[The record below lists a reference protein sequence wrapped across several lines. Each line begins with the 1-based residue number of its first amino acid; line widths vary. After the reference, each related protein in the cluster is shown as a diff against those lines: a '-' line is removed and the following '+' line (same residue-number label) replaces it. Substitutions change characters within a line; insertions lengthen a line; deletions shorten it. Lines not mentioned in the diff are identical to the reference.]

1 MLYNCLYTGND
12 INNVVENTV
21 TNSGNAGIKAN
32 LSSNINVE
40 NNDIDITGAAGIYI
54 HTVDN
59 AEVIGNDIQNS
70 KGNGIQIYKTNIAN
84 IKDNFVTASTLH
96 GITVNA
102 SKEVILTA
110 NDVINSGKKILI
122 QWCKHRKSKQ

>member
-70 KGNGIQIYKTNIAN
+70 RVMEFRY
-84 IKDNFVTASTLH
+84 IKP
-96 GITVNA
+96 
-102 SKEVILTA
+102 ILR
-110 NDVINSGKKILI
+110 ILKIILL
-122 QWCKHRKSKQ
+122 QPVHYME